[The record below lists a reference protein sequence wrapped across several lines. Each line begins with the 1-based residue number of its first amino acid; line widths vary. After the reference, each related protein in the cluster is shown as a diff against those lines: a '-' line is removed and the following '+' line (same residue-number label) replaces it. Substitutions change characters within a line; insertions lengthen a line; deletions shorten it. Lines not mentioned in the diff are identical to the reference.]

1 MEDES
6 FVITNSGPFIND
18 NIIEHIF
25 NYGVTTRQ
33 EKNATG
39 LGLAFTQSILSR
51 NDWEIHAEN
60 RKTGPAFIINRKKNE
75 Q

>member
-1 MEDES
+1 MENEN
-6 FVITNSGPFIND
+6 FVITNTGPFLNKD
-18 NIIEHIF
+18 IIEHIF

-51 NDWEIHAEN
+51 NGWEIYAEN
-60 RKTGPAFIINRKKNE
+60 RESGPAFIIKKTNNE
-75 Q
+75 

>member
-1 MEDES
+1 MEDNNFIIS
-6 FVITNSGPFIND
+6 NTGPFINE
-18 NIIEHIF
+18 NIIDHIF

-51 NDWEIHAEN
+51 NNWEIYAEN
-60 RKTGPAFIINRKKNE
+60 REKGPAFIINRTKDE
-75 Q
+75 